1 MKRILIAISI
11 LAFAV
16 ACGAKK
22 DDLAAKREQLIQK
35 KKELAK
41 LEAEVKALE
50 KEIAALDPA
59 FKEEL
64 EDRTLI
70 TTLPVVRTTFAHY
83 IEARGSVEA
92 EKNVLITPQ
101 TVGKIVKIYVKE
113 GQMVKRGQVIAR
125 QDVDVILKNIEQV
138 KSQLELATTLFEKQK
153 RLWEQK
159 IGTEVQYLQAKTNK
173 EALERQLA
181 ALQAQADLAV
191 IRAPFSGIVDE
202 VFAKEGEVAAQAT
215 PIARLVSLNEIKVV
229 ADLSEAYLNQ
239 VKTGDEVVVELPTL
253 QETQKARIT
262 YIGQVID
269 PTNRT
274 FRVEVALRNP
284 NGKIKPEMVAIVK
297 LKDSEVPD
305 AVVVPVSLVQ
315 EDANGKFVY
324 IVDTTTQTVQRRN
337 IEIGSVYDGKAQVLK
352 GLEGNEVLV
361 NEGFRFVSEGKK
373 VKIAKS

>member
-11 LAFAV
+11 AAFMT

-64 EDRTLI
+64 EDRTLV
-70 TTLPVVRTTFAHY
+70 TVLPVARTTFAHY

-113 GQMVKRGQVIAR
+113 GQAVSRGQVIAR
-125 QDVDVILKNIEQV
+125 QDVDVIQKNIEQV
-138 KSQLELATTLFEKQK
+138 KTQLELATTLFEKQK

-159 IGTEVQYLQAKTNK
+159 IGTEVQYLQAKANK

-191 IRAPFSGIVDE
+191 IRAPFSGIIDE

-239 VKTGDEVVVELPTL
+239 VKVGEEVLVELPAL
-253 QETQKARIT
+253 QETRKARIT
-262 YIGQVID
+262 YVGQVID

-274 FRVEVALRNP
+274 FRIEIALRNP

-337 IEIGSVYDGKAQVLK
+337 IEIGEVYDGKAQVLK
-352 GLEGNEVLV
+352 GLEGTEVLV

>member
-11 LAFAV
+11 TAFML

-22 DDLAAKREQLIQK
+22 DDLAAKKEQLIQK

-70 TTLPVVRTTFAHY
+70 TTLPVARTTFAHY

-113 GQMVKRGQVIAR
+113 GQVVSPGQVIAR
-125 QDVDVILKNIEQV
+125 QDVDVILKNIEQL
-138 KSQLELATTLFEKQK
+138 KAQLELATTLFEKQK

-191 IRAPFSGIVDE
+191 IRAPFGGVIDE

-229 ADLSEAYLNQ
+229 AELSEAYLNQ
-239 VKTGDEVVVELPTL
+239 VKKGDEVLVELPAL

-262 YIGQVID
+262 YVGQVID

-274 FRVEVALRNP
+274 FRIEVALRNP
-284 NGKIKPEMVAIVK
+284 GGKIKPEMIAVVK

-305 AVVVPVSLVQ
+305 AVVIPVSLVQ
-315 EDANGKFVY
+315 EDAAGKFVY

>member
-11 LAFAV
+11 AAFIL
-16 ACGAKK
+16 ACGAEKN
-22 DDLAAKREQLIQK
+22 DLAAKREQLIQK
-35 KKELAK
+35 KKALAK

-59 FKEEL
+59 FKEDL
-64 EDRTLI
+64 DDRTLI
-70 TTLPVVRTTFAHY
+70 TTLPVTRTTFAHY
-83 IEARGSVEA
+83 VEARGIIEA

-113 GQMVKRGQVIAR
+113 GQVVTPGQVIAR
-125 QDVDVILKNIEQV
+125 QDVDVILKNIEQL
-138 KSQLELATTLFEKQK
+138 KTQLELATTLFEKQK
-153 RLWEQK
+153 RLWEQN

-191 IRAPFSGIVDE
+191 IRAPFGGVIDK
-202 VFAKEGEVAAQAT
+202 VFAKEGEVAALTT

-229 ADLSEAYLNQ
+229 AELSEAHLNR
-239 VKTGDEVVVELPTL
+239 VKVGDEVLVEVPAL
-253 QETQKARIT
+253 QETQTSRIT
-262 YIGQVID
+262 YVGQVID

-274 FRVEVALRNP
+274 FRIEVALRNP
-284 NGKIKPEMVAIVK
+284 NGKMKPEMIVLVK

-305 AVVVPVSLVQ
+305 AVVIPVSLVQ
-315 EDANGKFVY
+315 EDAAGKFVY
-324 IVDTTTQTVQRRN
+324 IVDTTTNTVQRRN
-337 IEIGSVYDGKAQVLK
+337 IEIGRVYDGKAQVLK
-352 GLEGNEVLV
+352 GLEGNELLV

-373 VKIAKS
+373 VKITQS

>member
-16 ACGAKK
+16 ACGAQK

-113 GQMVKRGQVIAR
+113 GQVVKRGQVIAR

>member
-113 GQMVKRGQVIAR
+113 GQVVKRGQVIAR